1 VPRSGLSTI
10 VGLGIVT
17 ALFMAIMSMFYLQ
30 QIPTK
35 GDLEA
40 LEDSL
45 RVEHGLYLSSAARI
59 ETSLLHP
66 QQDGERTGVR
76 VALTLRADIRK
87 RPKSVDL
94 YLARIAESI
103 LVNPA
108 WRGRVAF
115 VTVVHAARPKVSV
128 TRYAAPE
135 PDETASSR
143 LPAPPPDQEPR

>member
-1 VPRSGLSTI
+1 MRRSGLSTI

-35 GDLEA
+35 DDLQG

-59 ETSLLHP
+59 ETSLLRPHK
-66 QQDGERTGVR
+66 DGERTGVR

-87 RPKSVDL
+87 RPKSVEV
-94 YLARIAESI
+94 YLTRIAESI
-103 LVNPA
+103 LVNPE
-108 WRGRVAF
+108 WKGRITF

-128 TRYAAPE
+128 TRHAASAA
-135 PDETASSR
+135 DK
-143 LPAPPPDQEPR
+143 AP

>member
-1 VPRSGLSTI
+1 VRRSGLSTI

-35 GDLEA
+35 DDLQG

-59 ETSLLHP
+59 ETSLLRP
-66 QQDGERTGVR
+66 QKEGERTGVR

-87 RPKSVDL
+87 RPNSVEV
-94 YLARIAESI
+94 YLERIAESI
-103 LVNPA
+103 LTNPE
-108 WRGRVAF
+108 WRGRIAF
-115 VTVVHAARPKVSV
+115 VTVVHAARPRVSV
-128 TRYAAPE
+128 TRYAASAA
-135 PDETASSR
+135 DK
-143 LPAPPPDQEPR
+143 AP

>member
-1 VPRSGLSTI
+1 MRRSGLSTI

-17 ALFMAIMSMFYLQ
+17 ALFMAVMSMFYLQ

-35 GDLEA
+35 EDLQG

-59 ETSLLHP
+59 ETSLLRP
-66 QQDGERTGVR
+66 QQEGDRTGVR

-87 RPKSVDL
+87 RPRSVET

-103 LVNPA
+103 LAHPE
-108 WRGRVAF
+108 WRGRIGF

-128 TRYAAPE
+128 TRFAASE
-135 PDETASSR
+135 ADK
-143 LPAPPPDQEPR
+143 AP